1 MSSRPLKRWVNAIRG
16 AAHRD
21 PNDVSPL
28 GSPMD
33 GGEEERD
40 GEEYG
45 AFASPPSLV
54 APTASTTAATVAAA
68 KGQEEAAAA
77 AAAAN
82 SIPTSAS
89 EQSRVMD
96 SLRQSFSS
104 RRNSDLAA
112 TGEEADTVARD
123 RSAVK
128 RTTPGRTGR
137 EDDLAPLNIVVNSEA
152 AVAAAAAAA
161 ADGEGRGGRG
171 GSPGVIGDGRRA
183 LRSRSSSA
191 GSPGAPT
198 EDTGPA
204 PTEEGRIWKDEEHVR
219 SKSCVFQ

>member
-1 MSSRPLKRWVNAIRG
+1 
-16 AAHRD
+16 
-21 PNDVSPL
+21 
-28 GSPMD
+28 MD

-40 GEEYG
+40 HNEYG

-68 KGQEEAAAA
+68 KGQEGAA

-89 EQSRVMD
+89 EHSRVMD

-112 TGEEADTVARD
+112 TGEEKDTVARD

-204 PTEEGRIWKDEEHVR
+204 PTEEGRIWEDEEHVR